1 MHGEPQKV
9 IAESEEDNQ
18 LLYMTQPILA
28 QALMMSGE
36 VDEAK
41 LLLQKMAYQFML
53 NLYGNFEKLAVYEE
67 DYQRFTYL
75 KGITDSIIELF
86 ELRDFHPGVLLNGYA
101 DMALKFLEFKQAD
114 LALVELENYV
124 SMIEQAD
131 YPIRLSGNHL
141 FDLIDDWLQGLDEG
155 KEMPVNE
162 GVLANQLVA
171 LLKDPRLASD
181 LAEETVYQ
189 QLITRLERWRATHVN
204 D

>member
-1 MHGEPQKV
+1 M